1 MIEIKVTV
9 EAPELAV
16 SIQGLATVM
25 AALLKQNDARQPQIL
40 QPEVKAIGANKPE
53 QPKTEQPLQGA
64 TPETA
69 GTTETAKEIDPK
81 PEYTLEQVRAKLA
94 ALSQDGKQAQVK
106 KIITEAGAKKLTE
119 IPPEKYAEVMAKA
132 EAI

>member
-1 MIEIKVTV
+1 MTEIKVTV
-9 EAPELAV
+9 EAKELADA
-16 SIQGLATVM
+16 IATLAAVM
-25 AALLKQNDARQPQIL
+25 ASR
-40 QPEVKAIGANKPE
+40 
-53 QPKTEQPLQGA
+53 
-64 TPETA
+64 TA
-69 GTTETAKEIDPK
+69 YLEKRAAKEIPAEAKKPAKSEPVADVETPAEPEPEPTPE

-132 EAI
+132 GAI